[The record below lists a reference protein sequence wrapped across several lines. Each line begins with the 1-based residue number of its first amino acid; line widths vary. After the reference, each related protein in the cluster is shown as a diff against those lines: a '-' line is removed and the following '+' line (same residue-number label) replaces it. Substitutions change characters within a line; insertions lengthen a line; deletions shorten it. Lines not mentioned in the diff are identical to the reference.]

1 MSTKIITCWLKG
13 WVSQTLRVENND
25 NIILDVFYD
34 QKTRLNTSGATKKF

>member
-34 QKTRLNTSGATKKF
+34 QKTRLNTSEATKKF